1 MITTSENANT
11 MVADLEPKAN
21 NTESTESVKDEVWA
35 KFAIVLDRLFF
46 IFQVIAVVIILTKI
60 ITSYEE

>member
-21 NTESTESVKDEVWA
+21 KTESPESVKDEVWA

-46 IFQVIAVVIILTKI
+46 IFHVITIVVILTKI